1 MPAYRNKKGGSLLR
15 SVIRILVVM
24 SIILIGGIYFNQAR
38 EENEVLHNS
47 ATINPA
53 KQDMNMQKELE
64 DINKPVQAV
73 EKPTSGAGFYIG
85 KEAALLSKAMGEPV
99 RKDPSAY
106 GYEWWIYSSDHQYV
120 QFGVENNKVVTAY
133 AAGDMDVSPFKIE
146 QPAKDLFQT
155 YDLRMD
161 IVVENN
167 SGTYRFELSEE
178 DYNMRPIVR
187 MGDVYAQLYMDKFS
201 GTLSSVRY
209 LTRDYLIKQRPYEMV
224 YRGELPADPE
234 LSDSVW
240 QQIEEGS
247 QKQIFDLTNIIREK
261 HNLNG
266 LSWDE
271 ETATVAKQ
279 HSKEMYDKQYFA
291 HESPSSGD
299 LGDRLKKAKIDYEL
313 AGENIAANYTDG
325 PAAVEGWLN
334 SKGHREALLQKE
346 FTSIGVGVYQKYYT
360 QNFIAQ

>member
-1 MPAYRNKKGGSLLR
+1 MPAYGNKGGSLLR

-38 EENEVLHNS
+38 EETDVLHNS
-47 ATINPA
+47 ATSNPA
-53 KQDMNMQKELE
+53 KHDMNVEKELE
-64 DINKPVQAV
+64 DMNKPVPTAG
-73 EKPTSGAGFYIG
+73 KPASGTGFYIG
-85 KEAALLSKAMGEPV
+85 KEPALLRKAMGEPI

-106 GYEWWIYSSDHQYV
+106 GYEWWVYKSDNQYV
-120 QFGVENNKVVTAY
+120 QFGVENNRVVTAY
-133 AAGDMDVSPFKIE
+133 AAGEMDVSPFKIE

-161 IVVENN
+161 IIVKND

-178 DYNMRPIVR
+178 DFNMRPIVR
-187 MGDVYAQLYMDKFS
+187 VGDIYAQLYIDKFS

-209 LTRDYLIKQRPYEMV
+209 LTKDYLIKQRPYEMV

-234 LSDSVW
+234 LSNSVW

-247 QKQIFDLTNIIREK
+247 EKQILDLTNIIREK
-261 HNLNG
+261 HNLG
-266 LSWDE
+266 MLSWDPD
-271 ETATVAKQ
+271 TAKVAKQ
-279 HSKEMYDKQYFA
+279 HSKEMYEKQYFA
-291 HESPSSGD
+291 HESPSLGD
-299 LGDRLKKAKIDYEL
+299 LGDRLKKAKVDYQL

-334 SKGHREALLQKE
+334 SKGHREALLEKD
-346 FTSIGVGVYQKYYT
+346 FSFLGVGVYQKYYT
-360 QNFIAQ
+360 QNFIAR